1 MPPKQNIIFPMN
13 PDTDRIVDGLLRWW
27 QRRFPMAQGQRNAN
41 LYKLAAAL
49 NNYGI
54 PYTDALRVC
63 LRYADPTGPD
73 PFTDREITRT
83 VESAYRSTEHA
94 VEQWRDGHTPR
105 PAYTPRLAPAQAKAV
120 EDRLVEEFRARFAW
134 KPWITGPQSA
144 EVGATAAPPPPAPP
158 PLVKSRGQ
166 VAIECM
172 AAKNP
177 EINLLVDLLQLDLAG
192 ATVRKLTTT

>member
-1 MPPKQNIIFPMN
+1 MPPKQNIFFPMN

-94 VEQWRDGHTPR
+94 VKQWRDGHDGHTPR
-105 PAYTPRLAPAQAKAV
+105 PAYKPRLAPAQAKAV

-134 KPWITGPQSA
+134 KPWDTGPQPA
-144 EVGATAAPPPPAPP
+144 EVGATAAPPPP
-158 PLVKSRGQ
+158 LVKSRAQ
-166 VAIECM
+166 VAIERM

-177 EINLLVDLLQLDLAG
+177 AINSLVNLLDLDLSRAQ
-192 ATVRKLTTT
+192 VRPL